1 MHTKPH
7 IRLIFTV
14 VSAVAAPLAVH
25 GQAQTPATA
34 AAVQRSHDRAER
46 PANDPTIAEALKGKD
61 QRVSKLIGKKVV
73 STKGETLGKVEDL
86 LEQPGKDQNPIVVIG
101 VGGVLGV
108 GEKWHASTF
117 DELGVRDDE
126 LVLNKSIDELKSEP
140 TFHYVPRAGEK
151 SAQGG
156 ATGPGTTNSIGSLL
170 GATVVDASGKSI
182 GEIDD
187 LVVSAEKDGTRA
199 IVELNSEAGRDAN
212 GRLVAVPY
220 DRIHLERSGEEAK
233 GIPQQPRVRADFGR
247 TPLDELKPY
256 AYPYRQPI

>member
-1 MHTKPH
+1 MVRKPH
-7 IRLIFTV
+7 IQLIFTV
-14 VSAVAAPLAVH
+14 VAATAAPLAVY
-25 GQAQTPATA
+25 GQAQTQA
-34 AAVQRSHDRAER
+34 AAAAER
-46 PANDPTIAEALKGKD
+46 AQERAAHPNDTTISEALQGKD

-108 GEKWHASTF
+108 GDKWHAATF

-126 LVLNKSIDELKSEP
+126 LVLDKSVDQLKSEP
-140 TFHYVPRAGEK
+140 TFRYVPRAGEK
-151 SAQGG
+151 SAEGG
-156 ATGPGTTNSIGSLL
+156 ATGPRTTNSIGSLL
-170 GATVVDASGKSI
+170 GATVVDAAGKSI

-187 LVVSAEKDGTRA
+187 LVVSSHKDGTRA

-220 DRIHLERSGEEAK
+220 DRLHIDRSGEEAK
-233 GIPQQPRVRADFGR
+233 GIPQQPKVRADLGK
-247 TPLDELKPY
+247 TPLNQLEPY